1 MMIGRRELA
10 IRGVLFDKDGTLA
23 DFAATWP
30 PAYRAAAAELA
41 DAARDP
47 ALADRLLRL
56 AGYDEHGGLD
66 PDSLLA
72 CGTNLEIAALWAAR
86 PELAGVAD
94 VARRIDRVFHEHAR
108 RAPTTVAD
116 LAGLLRRLRARGLAL
131 GIATN
136 DLTTSVGAWTEAAGL
151 ADLFDFVT
159 GADAGHGFKPGP
171 GMVHAFCA
179 ATGLEPPEVALV
191 GDSVHDLKTARAAGC
206 GLAIGVLTGVTGR
219 DALAPHADHVLPSI
233 ADLERILS

>member
-47 ALADRLLRL
+47 ALAGRLLRL

-66 PDSLLA
+66 PGSLLA
-72 CGTNLEIAALWAAR
+72 CGTNDEIATLWAAR

-116 LAGLLRRLRARGLAL
+116 LGGLLRRLRARGLAL

-136 DLTTSVGAWTEAAGL
+136 DSTAAVEAWTEAAGL
-151 ADLFDFVT
+151 ADLFDFVA
-159 GADAGHGFKPGP
+159 GADAGHGFKPEP

-179 ATGLEPPEVALV
+179 ATGLDPREVALV
-191 GDSVHDLKTARAAGC
+191 GDAVHDLKTARAAGC
-206 GLAIGVLTGVTGR
+206 GLAGERVAEISSRVGLENPSRFR
-219 DALAPHADHVLPSI
+219 DIRQISA
-233 ADLERILS
+233 